1 MCPSVVRPA
10 PLTQHYSCPCPP
22 PLPTS
27 GKLSGSG
34 YAAARFSGRLDL
46 GGEGACPAG
55 AVVDGDAVGQVMG
68 GAGERKGCSHFSWM
82 ASGSRLLSGDALLVV
97 MAGGMRGGGKQRLH
111 HSVQMLQKRSRGWK
125 PGFPDETL
133 AWGLGTSPRPAG
145 LKLRSVL
152 PSAVTCG
159 LRQYKRPQFRIKG
172 GLFADITSHPWQAA
186 IFVKNRRSPGERFLC
201 GGILIS
207 SCWVLSAAHCFQE
220 R

>member
-1 MCPSVVRPA
+1 MPQCGKAGSLHPA
-10 PLTQHYSCPCPP
+10 LL
-22 PLPTS
+22 LPVSSATS
-27 GKLSGSG
+27 HIWEAVWFRLRSGQLFRKAG
-34 YAAARFSGRLDL
+34 PGW
-46 GGEGACPAG
+46 GGACPAG

-68 GAGERKGCSHFSWM
+68 GAGEKERTQPLLTDGI
-82 ASGSRLLSGDALLVV
+82 RLPAALWRCLVSSDGGQDARRREAEAPSLCTDAAEAQPWVET
-97 MAGGMRGGGKQRLH
+97 R
-111 HSVQMLQKRSRGWK
+111 
-125 PGFPDETL
+125 FPDQTL
-133 AWGLGTSPRPAG
+133 GWGSGTLPRPAG
-145 LKLRSVL
+145 LRPRSVL

-186 IFVKNRRSPGERFLC
+186 IFVKNRRSPGQRFLC